1 MTHLLTTDNGP
12 IAPDSK
18 AGQALS
24 ASWKPLASGIADR
37 YQRYFVNQLGL
48 YCSSVGI
55 EPMDVTD
62 KVLND
67 FEANSVATGKTL
79 SRAKQLRR
87 DVTKTWNGL
96 ALAGEGWPGFELG
109 LVDSRKNQSIAPE
122 ELPLSFLADA
132 KAFIDRTGGNGL
144 FDTRKTKALRPA
156 TQKDRLNKICQLVT
170 VFVST
175 GGQLSALKNLKDL
188 VLPDAMERILGALWK
203 DGKGKENGHNY
214 NRARLLRLIAEH
226 WAYLSPQALEPFK
239 TAEGRFRPKKTGM
252 TDNNQNKLRPFL
264 DDAHCAKIASLPSR
278 VMATLDQDNPSIL
291 DAVLAQSAVAVSI
304 LQSAPMRMRNLAS
317 LNLDRH
323 IHRVSDT
330 VCHIVIPGD
339 QVKNEQ
345 DLDFP
350 LGRTTIGLLD
360 IYTTHYRPL
369 LLKGAADQGSLFIS
383 WNGVQKTEA
392 ALSAQITK
400 FIKHEA
406 GYHLNPHAFRHL
418 MGLIFLRTFPGEYEP
433 VRQLLGHKDI
443 KTTVKFYVGL
453 ETQDSFKRLDKVMD
467 RHRGEEPHASV

>member
-1 MTHLLTTDNGP
+1 MTHPFTTDNGP
-12 IAPDSK
+12 IASESK
-18 AGQALS
+18 IGQALL
-24 ASWKPLASGIADR
+24 ASWEALVSGIADR
-37 YQRYFVNQLGL
+37 YQRSFVNQFGL
-48 YCSSVGI
+48 YCSSVGV

-62 KVLND
+62 KVLDD
-67 FEANSVATGKTL
+67 FEAHSVAAGKTL

-87 DVTKTWNGL
+87 DATKAWNRL
-96 ALAGEGWPGFELG
+96 ALAGEEWPGFELG

-122 ELPLSFLADA
+122 ELPMSFLADA
-132 KAFIDRTGGNGL
+132 KAFIDRTGNNGL

-156 TQKDRLNKICQLVT
+156 TRKDRLNKICQLVS

-175 GGQLSALKNLKDL
+175 GGQLSALKSLKDL

-239 TAEGRFRPKKTGM
+239 TAEGRFRPKKMGM
-252 TDNNQNKLRPFL
+252 TEANQRKLRPFL
-264 DDAHCAKIASLPSR
+264 DDNHCKTIVSLASR
-278 VMATLDQDNPSIL
+278 VMATLDQANPSIL

-304 LQSAPMRMRNLAS
+304 LQNAPMRMLNLAS
-317 LNLDRH
+317 LNLDQH
-323 IHRVSDT
+323 IHRVSDS

-339 QVKNEQ
+339 EVKNVQ

-350 LGRTTIGLLD
+350 LGKTTIALMDL
-360 IYTTHYRPL
+360 YLKVYRPL
-369 LLKGAADQGSLFIS
+369 LLKGKRDQGSLFIS
-383 WNGVQKTEA
+383 WNGVQKSEA

-400 FIKHEA
+400 FIKVQA

-418 MGLIFLRTFPGEYEP
+418 VGLIFLRAFSGEYEP

-443 KTTVKFYVGL
+443 RTTINFYVGL
-453 ETQDSFKRLDKVMD
+453 ETQDSFKRLDKIMD
-467 RHRGEEPHASV
+467 GHRGEEQHASL

>member
-1 MTHLLTTDNGP
+1 MTHLLTAGSEP
-12 IAPDSK
+12 IASEAK
-18 AGQALS
+18 TGQALS

-37 YQRYFVNQLGL
+37 YQRSFVNQLGL

-350 LGRTTIGLLD
+350 LGRKTIGLLD
-360 IYTTHYRPL
+360 MYTTLYRPL
-369 LLKGAADQGSLFIS
+369 LLTGAADQGSLFIS

-400 FIKHEA
+400 FIKDQA

-418 MGLIFLRTFPGEYEP
+418 VGLIFLRAFPGEYEP

-443 KTTVKFYVGL
+443 RTTINFYVGL

-467 RHRGEEPHASV
+467 RHRGEEPHAAL

>member
-1 MTHLLTTDNGP
+1 MTHLLTTDNEL
-12 IAPDSK
+12 IASEPKD
-18 AGQALS
+18 GQAL
-24 ASWKPLASGIADR
+24 LALWEALVSGIADR
-37 YQRYFVNQLGL
+37 YQRSFVNQLGL

-55 EPMDVTD
+55 EPLDVTD
-62 KVLND
+62 KVLAD
-67 FEANSVATGKTL
+67 FEAHSVATGKTS

-87 DVTKTWNGL
+87 DVTITWNRF
-96 ALAGEGWPGFELG
+96 ALAGEGWPRFELG
-109 LVDSRKNQSIAPE
+109 LVDSRQNQSIAPE
-122 ELPLSFLADA
+122 ALPLSLLADA
-132 KAFIDRTGGNGL
+132 KAFIERTGGNGL

-175 GGQLSALKNLKDL
+175 GGQLSALKSLKDL
-188 VLPDAMERILGALWK
+188 VQSDAMERILGALWK

-252 TDNNQNKLRPFL
+252 TDNNQIKLRPFL
-264 DDAHCAKIASLPSR
+264 DDAHCAKIASLASR
-278 VMATLDQDNPSIL
+278 VMAALDQNNPSIM
-291 DAVLAQSAVAVSI
+291 DAVLAQSALAVSI

-350 LGRTTIGLLD
+350 LGKTTIALLD
-360 IYTTHYRPL
+360 LYLKVYRPL
-369 LLKGAADQGSLFIS
+369 LLKGKKDQGSLFIS
-383 WNGVQKTEA
+383 WNGVPKTET

-443 KTTVKFYVGL
+443 RTTIKFYVGL

-467 RHRGEEPHASV
+467 RHRGEEQYAPL

>member
-1 MTHLLTTDNGP
+1 MTHLLKTDNEP
-12 IAPDSK
+12 IASESK
-18 AGQALS
+18 EGQALL
-24 ASWKPLASGIADR
+24 ASWEALVSRIADR
-37 YQRYFVNQLGL
+37 YQRSFVNQLGL
-48 YCSSVGI
+48 YCSSVEI

-62 KVLND
+62 KVLDD
-67 FEANSVATGKTL
+67 FEAHSVATGKTL

-87 DVTKTWNGL
+87 DATKTWNRLGVV
-96 ALAGEGWPGFELG
+96 GEGWPSFELS
-109 LVDSRKNQSIAPE
+109 LVDSRRNQSIAAE

-132 KAFIDRTGGNGL
+132 RAFIDRTGGNGL

-214 NRARLLRLIAEH
+214 NRARLLRLIAEY

-239 TAEGRFRPKKTGM
+239 TAEGRFRPKKKGM

-264 DDAHCAKIASLPSR
+264 DDAHCANIASLASR
-278 VMATLDQDNPSIL
+278 VMAKLDQDKPSIL

-323 IHRVSDT
+323 IHRVSDS

-350 LGRTTIGLLD
+350 LGKRTIYLLD
-360 IYTTHYRPL
+360 IYTTLYRPL
-369 LLKGAADQGSLFIS
+369 LLKGAIDRGSLFIS

-400 FIKHEA
+400 FIKDEA

-418 MGLIFLRTFPGEYEP
+418 MGLIFLRAFPGEYEP

-443 KTTVKFYVGL
+443 RTTIKFYVGL
-453 ETQDSFKRLDKVMD
+453 ETQDSFNRLDKVMD
-467 RHRGEEPHASV
+467 RHRGGEPHAAI

>member
-1 MTHLLTTDNGP
+1 MTHLVKTDNEP
-12 IAPDSK
+12 IASESK
-18 AGQALS
+18 AGKALL
-24 ASWKPLASGIADR
+24 ASWGALVSRIADR
-37 YQRYFVNQLGL
+37 YQRSFLNQFGL

-62 KVLND
+62 KVLDD
-67 FEANSVATGKTL
+67 FEAHSVATGKTL

-87 DVTKTWNGL
+87 DATKTWNRLGVV
-96 ALAGEGWPGFELG
+96 GEGVPGSELG
-109 LVDSRKNQSIAPE
+109 LVDSRRNQSIAPE
-122 ELPLSFLADA
+122 ELPWSFLADA
-132 KAFIDRTGGNGL
+132 RAFIDRTGGNGL

-214 NRARLLRLIAEH
+214 NRARLLRLIAEY

-264 DDAHCAKIASLPSR
+264 DDAHCANIASLASR
-278 VMATLDQDNPSIL
+278 VMAKLDQDKPSIL

-323 IHRVSDT
+323 IHRVSDS

-350 LGRTTIGLLD
+350 LGKRTIYLLD
-360 IYTTHYRPL
+360 IYTTLYRPL
-369 LLKGAADQGSLFIS
+369 LLKGAIDRGSLFIS

-400 FIKHEA
+400 FIKDEA

-418 MGLIFLRTFPGEYEP
+418 MGLIFLRAFPGEYEP

-443 KTTVKFYVGL
+443 RTTIKFYVGL
-453 ETQDSFKRLDKVMD
+453 ETQDSFNRLDKIMD
-467 RHRGEEPHASV
+467 RHRGEEPHAAI

>member
-1 MTHLLTTDNGP
+1 MTYLPATHKGP
-12 IAPDSK
+12 IAPDPK
-18 AGQALS
+18 AGQALA
-24 ASWKPLASGIADR
+24 ASWELLVSGITDR
-37 YQRYFVNQLGL
+37 YQRSFMTQFGL

-55 EPMDVTD
+55 EPMEVCD
-62 KVLND
+62 KVLAD

-175 GGQLSALKNLKDL
+175 GGQLSALKSLKDL

-226 WAYLSPQALEPFK
+226 WVYLSSQALEPFK
-239 TAEGRFRPKKTGM
+239 TAEGRFRPKKKGM
-252 TDNNQNKLRPFL
+252 TEGNQKKLRPFL
-264 DDAHCAKIASLPSR
+264 DDAHCSNIVSLAARFVAK
-278 VMATLDQDNPSIL
+278 LDQANPSIL
-291 DAVLAQSAVAVSI
+291 YAVLAQSAVAVAI

-323 IHRVSDT
+323 IHRVSDS

-350 LGRTTIGLLD
+350 LGQRTINLLD
-360 IYTTHYRPL
+360 IYTTLYRPL
-369 LLKGAADQGSLFIS
+369 LLKGTVDRGSLFIS

-400 FIKHEA
+400 FIKDHA

-418 MGLIFLRTFPGEYEP
+418 VGLIFLRVHPGEYEP

-443 KTTVKFYVGL
+443 RTTINFYVGL
-453 ETQDSFKRLDKVMD
+453 ETQDSFKRLDKIMD
-467 RHRGEEPHASV
+467 RHRGEEQYASF